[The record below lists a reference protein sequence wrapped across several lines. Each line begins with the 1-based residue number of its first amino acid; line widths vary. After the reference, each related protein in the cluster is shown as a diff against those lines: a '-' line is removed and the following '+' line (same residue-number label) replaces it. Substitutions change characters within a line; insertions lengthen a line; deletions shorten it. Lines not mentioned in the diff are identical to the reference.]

1 MKKIIKKFINKNI
14 YTDHAYQY
22 LSTIFYF
29 YKIKKYPFGKK
40 LNSNRETYLA
50 LFKNTKEK
58 NYNEVLSYEKKKDFI
73 INNEWLANLA
83 LITQV
88 TIKKSSLCFAHG
100 RVIYTCLSDYI
111 KKINKKVNIIE
122 TGTSKGFSSLCMAK
136 ALKDQGRIGTIHT
149 IDILPKNKKIFWNS
163 ISDFEGKKNRYEL
176 LEKWSDLVDKYIFYY
191 EGFSKK
197 ILNKKI
203 KLERVHFA
211 FLDGSHT
218 YQDVGYE
225 FKFVAKRQIKNDI
238 IIVDD
243 YNIQYPGLIKAVDK
257 YAKLYNYSLEFINS
271 SKNRTY
277 VICSKI

>member
-111 KKINKKVNIIE
+111 KKINKKINIIE

-149 IDILPKNKKIFWNS
+149 IDILPKDKKIFWNS